1 MSFKQPNTVSS
12 IKKMLEDLR
21 KCGYTGTLKFDYNGS
36 GDSGDIEP
44 PHLEPDM
51 QGSLDAL
58 GWRMEYATGGYG
70 YDQATGSYIHSSDN
84 HDVCVLTLVS
94 EILPGGWEIN
104 EGSYGEVEMNI
115 DTGEITVK
123 TNQNIMTTEYSEET
137 Y

>member
-1 MSFKQPNTVSS
+1 MSFKQATTVSS
-12 IKKMLEDLR
+12 LKKFMHDLR
-21 KCGYTGTLKFDYNGS
+21 QVGCKDTMVFLYSGA

-44 PHLEPDM
+44 PSIDRVM
-51 QGSLDAL
+51 QGTLDAL